1 MFKKKLKNQYKS
13 SFPLGARGHIME
25 NIKKV
30 ILNAIPEAVIEDKK
44 ILTVTVEPNKLH
56 LLAKILRDNAAFDFL
71 VKLIGMDWGEKLGVI
86 YMLSCSTDLSKEI
99 VLKTGT
105 SDRENPLLYS
115 ITDLF
120 ETAHF
125 NEREVYALL
134 GIRFI
139 NNPDMRKFFLNADW
153 NGFPL
158 RKDYDANPELNPL
171 SIESKEIVDIA
182 PRIMETPGGLVE
194 ENVNIFEADDYII
207 NIGPQHP
214 STHGVMHFRTAL
226 DGEIVKKIDV
236 HSGYIHRGIEKL
248 SENLTYPQ
256 ILHFTDRLD
265 YLSANINRHAL
276 CMCVEKAAEIEVP
289 ERAQYIRTIMD
300 ELNRIDS
307 HLLAWAC
314 QTNDLGATTAFIY
327 GMREREII
335 LHIFEKTCGGRLIIN
350 QNVIGGVMFDIYAD
364 FQKDVK
370 SFIPYM
376 REKLVEY
383 DRFFTH
389 NVIALGRM
397 IGVGVLSKEDAIS
410 YAVTGP
416 AGRGSG
422 WSCDIR
428 KHQPYS
434 LYSKVDFKEII
445 RTEGDSYARYLNR
458 LDEIEESLYIIE
470 QLIDNIPEGD
480 VLTKTKAIIKLPEGE
495 YFQRIEA
502 CRGEFGVYIESRGEK
517 TPYRMKFRS
526 PSMALVSAMPLICMN
541 EKISDFIGIGGSM
554 DYVIPDI
561 DR

>member
-1 MFKKKLKNQYKS
+1 
-13 SFPLGARGHIME
+13 ME
-25 NIKKV
+25 NIKKLV
-30 ILNAIPEAVIEDKK
+30 LNTVSDAVIEEKQ
-44 ILTVTVEPNKLH
+44 ILTVTVEPKKLH
-56 LLAKILRDNAAFDFL
+56 LLAKTLKDNAELSFDFL
-71 VKLIGMDWGEKLGVI
+71 VKLIGTDWGEKLGVT
-86 YMLSCSTDLSKEI
+86 YLLSSSSDLSKEI

-105 SDRENPLLYS
+105 EDRENPLLYS
-115 ITDLF
+115 VTDLY

-139 NNPDMRKFFLNADW
+139 NNPDMRKFFLNSDW
-153 NGFPL
+153 VGYPL
-158 RKDYDANPELNPL
+158 RKDYDANPELNPVSL
-171 SIESKEIVDIA
+171 VSKEMIDVA
-182 PRIMETPGGLVE
+182 PRIMETKDGFKEELVD
-194 ENVNIFEADDYII
+194 IFDNDDYVI

-214 STHGVMHFRTAL
+214 STHGVMHFRTSL

-248 SENLTYPQ
+248 SESLTYPQ

-350 QNVIGGVMFDIYAD
+350 QNVIGGVMFDIYD
-364 FQKDVK
+364 EFQKDVK

-383 DRFFTH
+383 DRFFSH

-397 IGVGVLSKEDAIS
+397 INIGNLTKEDAIS

-428 KHQPYS
+428 KHQPYA
-434 LYSKVDFKEII
+434 LYDKVQFKEII
-445 RTEGDSYARYLNR
+445 RYENDSYARYLNR
-458 LDEIEESLYIIE
+458 LDEIEESLKIIE
-470 QLIDNIPEGD
+470 QLIDNIPAGEICA
-480 VLTKTKAIIKLPEGE
+480 KTKAIIKLPVGE
-495 YFQRIEA
+495 YFQRVEA
-502 CRGEFGVYIESRGEK
+502 CRGEFGVYIESRGDK
-517 TPYRMKFRS
+517 TPYRLKFRS
-526 PSMALVSAMPLICMN
+526 PSMALVSAMPLICKG

>member
-1 MFKKKLKNQYKS
+1 MEKIKQIIKDTIKDAVFDDKEKLTITVAPKDLH
-13 SFPLGARGHIME
+13 PLL
-25 NIKKV
+25 K
-30 ILNAIPEAVIEDKK
+30 
-44 ILTVTVEPNKLH
+44 T
-56 LLAKILRDNAAFDFL
+56 LRRNEELPFDYL
-71 VKLIGMDWGEKLGVI
+71 VYLIGMDWGEKLGVI
-86 YMLSCSTDLSKEI
+86 YLLSSSKDPSKELI
-99 VLKTGT
+99 VKTGT

-115 ITDLF
+115 ITDLY

-125 NEREVYALL
+125 NEREVFAMY

-139 NNPDMRKFFLNADW
+139 NNPDMRRFLLNDDW
-153 NGFPL
+153 VGFPM
-158 RKDYDANPELNPL
+158 RKDYDANPELNPV
-171 SIESKEIVDIA
+171 SIISREMVDTA
-182 PRIMETPGGLVE
+182 PRIMETADGLKE
-194 ENVNIFEADDYII
+194 EIVNIFEQDDYII

-248 SENLTYPQ
+248 CEGMTYPQ
-256 ILHFTDRLD
+256 TLHFTDRLD

-276 CMCVEKAAEIEVP
+276 CMCVEKAGGIEVP

-300 ELNRIDS
+300 ELNRISS
-307 HLLAWAC
+307 HLLAWSA

-327 GMREREII
+327 GMREREHI
-335 LHIFEKTCGGRLIIN
+335 LDIFDKTCGGRLIIN
-350 QNVIGGVMFDIYAD
+350 QNVIGGVMFDIYND

-370 SFIPYM
+370 AFIPYM
-376 REKLVEY
+376 REKLKEY
-383 DRFFTH
+383 DRFFSH

-397 IGVGVLSKEDAIS
+397 VGIGKLQTADAVS

-416 AGRGSG
+416 AGRASS
-422 WSCDIR
+422 WSCDVR
-428 KHQPYS
+428 KYQPYA
-434 LYSKVDFKEII
+434 LYDKVDFKEII
-445 RTEGDSYARYLNR
+445 RNEGDSYARYMNR
-458 LDEIEESLYIIE
+458 LDEIEESLKIIE

-480 VLTKTKAIIKLPEGE
+480 HCAKTKAIIKLPEGE
-495 YFQRIEA
+495 YFQGVEA
-502 CRGEFGVYIESRGEK
+502 GKGLFGVYIESRGDK

-526 PSMALVSAMPLICMN
+526 PSMALVSVMPLICKN

>member
-1 MFKKKLKNQYKS
+1 
-13 SFPLGARGHIME
+13 ME
-25 NIKKV
+25 NIKKL
-30 ILNAIPEAVIEDKK
+30 ILNTVSDAVIEEKQK
-44 ILTVTVEPNKLH
+44 LTVTVEPNKLH
-56 LLAKILRDNAAFDFL
+56 LLAKTLRDNTDLPLDFL
-71 VKLIGMDWGEKLGVI
+71 VKLIGADWGEKLGVI
-86 YMLSCSTDLSKEI
+86 YLLSSSTDLSKEI

-105 SDRENPLLYS
+105 AERENPLLYS
-115 ITDLF
+115 VTDLY

-139 NNPDMRKFFLNADW
+139 NNPDMRKFFLNGDW
-153 NGFPL
+153 VGFPL

-171 SIESKEIVDIA
+171 SLVSKEMIDVA
-182 PRIMETPGGLVE
+182 PRIVETKDGLRE
-194 ENVNIFEADDYII
+194 ELVDVFEKDDYVI

-214 STHGVMHFRTAL
+214 STHGVMHFRTSL
-226 DGEIVKKIDV
+226 EGEIVKKIDV

-350 QNVIGGVMFDIYAD
+350 QNVIGGVMFDIYD
-364 FQKDVK
+364 EFQKDVK
-370 SFIPYM
+370 AFIPYM

-383 DRFFTH
+383 DKFFSH

-397 IGVGVLSKEDAIS
+397 VNIGILSKEDAIS

-416 AGRGSG
+416 AGRASG

-428 KHQPYS
+428 KHQPYA
-434 LYSKVDFKEII
+434 LYDKVQFKEVI
-445 RTEGDSYARYLNR
+445 REEKDSYARYLNR
-458 LDEIEESLYIIE
+458 LDEIEESLKIIE
-470 QLIDNIPEGD
+470 QLIDNIPAGD
-480 VLTKTKAIIKLPEGE
+480 ICAKTKAIIKLPEGE
-495 YFQRIEA
+495 YFQRVEA
-502 CRGEFGVYIESRGEK
+502 CRGEFGVYIESRGDK
-517 TPYRMKFRS
+517 TPYRLKFRS
-526 PSMALVSAMPLICMN
+526 PSMALVSAMPLICKG

>member
-1 MFKKKLKNQYKS
+1 
-13 SFPLGARGHIME
+13 ME
-25 NIKKV
+25 KIKELIIKTV
-30 ILNAIPEAVIEDKK
+30 ADAVIEQKQK
-44 ILTVTVEPNKLH
+44 LTVTVAKEKLH
-56 LLAKILRDNAAFDFL
+56 LLAKTLRDYSELPFDTLVFL
-71 VKLIGMDWGEKLGVI
+71 TGVDRGEELGVN
-86 YMLSCSTDLSKEI
+86 YLLCSSKDVSKEV

-105 SDRENPLLYS
+105 TDRENPLLYS
-115 ITDLF
+115 VTDLF

-153 NGFPL
+153 NGYPL
-158 RKDYDANPELNPL
+158 RKDYDPNPELNPL
-171 SIESKEIVDIA
+171 SLESKEMVDTA
-182 PRIMETPGGLVE
+182 PRIMEVDGKLVE
-194 ENVNIFEADDYII
+194 EVVDVFEEDSYII

-248 SENLTYPQ
+248 SEALTYPQ

-265 YLSANINRHAL
+265 YLSANINRHGM

-307 HLLAWAC
+307 HCLAWAC

-335 LHIFEKTCGGRLIIN
+335 LDIFDKTCGGRLIIN
-350 QNVIGGVMFDIYAD
+350 QNVVGGVMFDIYNE

-370 SFIPYM
+370 AFIIYM
-376 REKLVEY
+376 REKLKQY
-383 DRFFTH
+383 DRFFSH

-397 IGVGVLSKEDAIS
+397 VKIGNLSIEDAIS

-428 KHQPYS
+428 KHIPYAM
-434 LYSKVDFKEII
+434 YDKVDFKEII

-458 LDEIEESLYIIE
+458 LDEIEESLHIIE

-480 VLTKTKAIIKLPEGE
+480 ICAKTKAIIKLPEGE
-495 YFQRIEA
+495 YYSRVEA
-502 CRGEFGVYIESRGEK
+502 CRGEFGVFIESRGEK
-517 TPYRMKFRS
+517 FPYRLKFRS
-526 PSMALVSAMPLICMN
+526 PSMALVSAMPLICKN

>member
-1 MFKKKLKNQYKS
+1 
-13 SFPLGARGHIME
+13 ME

-30 ILNAIPEAVIEDKK
+30 ILSAVSDAVIEENK
-44 ILTVTVEPNKLH
+44 ILTITVEPNKLH
-56 LLAKILRDNAAFDFL
+56 LLAKTLRDNAELSFDFL

-86 YMLSCSTDLSKEI
+86 YMLSSSKDLSKEI

-105 SDRENPLLYS
+105 TDRENPLLYS
-115 ITDLF
+115 VTDLF

-153 NGFPL
+153 VGYPL
-158 RKDYDANPELNPL
+158 RKDYDANPELNPVSL
-171 SIESKEIVDIA
+171 ESKEIIDTA
-182 PRIMETPGGLVE
+182 PRIMETPDGLIE
-194 ENVNIFEADDYII
+194 ETVNIFESDDYII

-248 SENLTYPQ
+248 SESLTYPQ

-276 CMCVEKAAEIEVP
+276 CMCVEKASEIEVP

-307 HLLAWAC
+307 HLLAWSAM
-314 QTNDLGATTAFIY
+314 TNDLGATTAFIY
-327 GMREREII
+327 GMREREVI
-335 LHIFEKTCGGRLIIN
+335 LDIFDKTCGGRLIIN

-370 SFIPYM
+370 AFIPYM

-383 DRFFTH
+383 DRFFSH

-397 IGVGVLSKEDAIS
+397 IGIGKLSKEDAIS

-416 AGRGSG
+416 AGRASG

-428 KHQPYS
+428 KYKPYS
-434 LYSKVDFKEII
+434 LYDKVEFKEVI

-458 LDEIEESLYIIE
+458 LDEIEQSLHIIE
-470 QLIDNIPEGD
+470 QLIDNIPAGE
-480 VLTKTKAIIKLPEGE
+480 VLTKTKAIIRIPEGE
-495 YFQRIEA
+495 YYQRIEA
-502 CRGEFGVYIESRGEK
+502 AKGEFGIYIDSRGDK
-517 TPYRMKFRS
+517 TPYRLKFRS
-526 PSMALVSAMPLICMN
+526 PSMALVSAMPLICKG

>member
-1 MFKKKLKNQYKS
+1 MMEKIKKL
-13 SFPLGARGHIME
+13 
-25 NIKKV
+25 
-30 ILNAIPEAVIEDKK
+30 ILDTVAEAVIEEKQK
-44 ILTVTVEPNKLH
+44 LTVTVEPKKLH
-56 LLAKILRDNAAFDFL
+56 LLVQTLRDNKTHSFDYL
-71 VKLIGMDWGEKLGVI
+71 VNLTGVDRGEELGVD
-86 YMLSCSTDLSKEI
+86 YLLCSSADLSKEV

-125 NEREVYALL
+125 NEREVFALL

-153 NGFPL
+153 VGYPL
-158 RKDYDANPELNPL
+158 RKDYDPNPELNPV
-171 SIESKEIVDIA
+171 SIESKDMVDIA
-182 PRIMETPGGLVE
+182 PRILETSDGKLVE
-194 ENVNIFEADDYII
+194 EFVNIFEDDDYII

-214 STHGVMHFRTAL
+214 STHGVMHFRTSL

-248 SENLTYPQ
+248 SESLTYPQ

-276 CMCVEKAAEIEVP
+276 CMCVEKAIDIEVP
-289 ERAQYIRTIMD
+289 ERAQYIRVIMD
-300 ELNRIDS
+300 ELTRIDS
-307 HLLAWAC
+307 HLLAWSAM
-314 QTNDLGATTAFIY
+314 TNDLGATTAFIY

-335 LHIFEKTCGGRLIIN
+335 LDIFDKTCGGRLIIN

-370 SFIPYM
+370 AFIPYM
-376 REKLVEY
+376 RKKLIEY
-383 DRFFTH
+383 DRFFSH
-389 NVIALGRM
+389 NVIALGRTQ
-397 IGVGVLSKEDAIS
+397 GVGFMSKDEAIS

-416 AGRGSG
+416 AGRASD

-428 KHQPYS
+428 KHIPYS
-434 LYSKVDFKEII
+434 LYNQVEFKEIL
-445 RTEGDSYARYLNR
+445 RKEGDAYARYLNR
-458 LDEIEESLYIIE
+458 LDEIEESLHIIE
-470 QLIDNIPEGD
+470 QLIDNIPQGD
-480 VLTKTKAIIKLPEGE
+480 FCAKTKAIIKLPEGE
-495 YFQRIEA
+495 YYERVEA
-502 CRGEFGVYIESRGEK
+502 AKGEFGVFIESRGDK
-517 TPYRMKFRS
+517 FPYRLKFRS
-526 PSMALVSAMPLICMN
+526 PSMALVSAMPLICQG
-541 EKISDFIGIGGSM
+541 EKIADLIGIGGSM

>member
-1 MFKKKLKNQYKS
+1 
-13 SFPLGARGHIME
+13 ME

-30 ILNAIPEAVIEDKK
+30 ILNTVPEAVIEDKK

-56 LLAKILRDNAAFDFL
+56 QLAKALRDNTALPFDML

-86 YMLSCSTDLSKEI
+86 YLLTSSTDLSKEI

-105 SDRENPLLYS
+105 ADRENPLLYTV
-115 ITDLF
+115 TDLF

-139 NNPDMRKFFLNADW
+139 NNPDMRKFFLNSDW
-153 NGFPL
+153 VGYPL
-158 RKDYDANPELNPL
+158 RKDYDANPELNKL
-171 SIESKEIVDIA
+171 TLESKEIVDIA
-182 PRIMETPGGLVE
+182 PRIMEVDGKLVE
-194 ENVNIFEADDYII
+194 ETVNIFAEDDYII

-383 DRFFTH
+383 DRFFSH

-397 IGVGVLSKEDAIS
+397 VGIGVMSKEDAIS

-434 LYSKVDFKEII
+434 MYSKVDFKEVI
-445 RTEGDSYARYLNR
+445 RTEGDSYARYMNR
-458 LDEIEESLYIIE
+458 LDEIEESLHIIE
-470 QLIDNIPEGD
+470 QLIDNIPEGE
-480 VLTKTKAIIKLPEGE
+480 VLAKTKAIIKLPEGE

-502 CRGEFGVYIESRGEK
+502 CRGEFGVYIESRGDK

-526 PSMALVSAMPLICMN
+526 PSMALVSAMPLICKN

>member
-1 MFKKKLKNQYKS
+1 
-13 SFPLGARGHIME
+13 ME
-25 NIKKV
+25 NIKKL
-30 ILNAIPEAVIEDKK
+30 ILNTVKDAVIEEKQK
-44 ILTVTVEPNKLH
+44 LTITVDYTKLH
-56 LLAKILRDNAAFDFL
+56 LLAKTLRDNAELPFDTLVFL
-71 VKLIGMDWGEKLGVI
+71 TGMDRGEELGVN
-86 YMLSCSTDLSKEI
+86 YLLCSSKNLSKEI

-105 SDRENPLLYS
+105 TDRENPLLYS
-115 ITDLF
+115 VTDLF
-120 ETAHF
+120 ETANY
-125 NEREVYALL
+125 NEREVFALF

-139 NNPDMRKFFLNADW
+139 NNPDMRKFFLNGDW
-153 NGFPL
+153 VGFPF
-158 RKDYDANPELNPL
+158 RKDYDSNPELNPL
-171 SIESKEIVDIA
+171 NLESKDIIDIA
-182 PRIMETPGGLVE
+182 PRIMEIDGKLVE
-194 ENVNIFEADDYII
+194 ENVNIFEEDDYII

-248 SENLTYPQ
+248 SEALTYPQ

-265 YLSANINRHAL
+265 YLSANINRHGL
-276 CMCVEKAAEIEVP
+276 CMAVEKAAEIEVP

-300 ELNRIDS
+300 ELNRMDS

-335 LHIFEKTCGGRLIIN
+335 LDIFEKTCGGRLIIN
-350 QNVIGGVMFDIYAD
+350 QNVVGGVMFDIYAD

-370 SFIPYM
+370 AFIIYM
-376 REKLVEY
+376 RDKLKEY
-383 DRFFTH
+383 DRFFSH

-397 IGVGVLSKEDAIS
+397 IKIGVLSKEDAIN

-428 KHQPYS
+428 KHIPYS
-434 LYSKVDFKEII
+434 LYDKVEFKEII

-458 LDEIEESLYIIE
+458 LDEIEQSLHIIE

-480 VLTKTKAIIKLPEGE
+480 ICAKTKAIIRLPEGE
-495 YFQRIEA
+495 FYSRVEA
-502 CRGEFGVYIESRGEK
+502 CRGEFGVFIESRGDK
-517 TPYRMKFRS
+517 FPYRLKFRS
-526 PSMALVSAMPLICMN
+526 PSMALVSVMPLICKN
-541 EKISDFIGIGGSM
+541 EKVSDFIGIGGSM

>member
-1 MFKKKLKNQYKS
+1 
-13 SFPLGARGHIME
+13 ME

-30 ILNAIPEAVIEDKK
+30 ILNTVPEAVIEDKK

-56 LLAKILRDNAAFDFL
+56 QLAKALRDNTALPFDML

-86 YMLSCSTDLSKEI
+86 YLLASSTDLSKEI

-105 SDRENPLLYS
+105 ADRENPLLYTV
-115 ITDLF
+115 TDLF

-139 NNPDMRKFFLNADW
+139 NNPDMRKFFLNSDW
-153 NGFPL
+153 VGYPL
-158 RKDYDANPELNPL
+158 RKDYDANPELNKL
-171 SIESKEIVDIA
+171 TLESKEIVDIA
-182 PRIMETPGGLVE
+182 PRIMEVDGKLVE
-194 ENVNIFEADDYII
+194 ETVNIFAEDDYII

-248 SENLTYPQ
+248 SENLTYSQ

-383 DRFFTH
+383 DRFFSH

-397 IGVGVLSKEDAIS
+397 VGIGVMSKEDAIS

-434 LYSKVDFKEII
+434 MYSKVDFKEVI
-445 RTEGDSYARYLNR
+445 RTEGDSYARYMNR
-458 LDEIEESLYIIE
+458 LDEIEESLHIIE
-470 QLIDNIPEGD
+470 QLIDNIPEGE
-480 VLTKTKAIIKLPEGE
+480 VLAKTKAIIKLPEGE

-502 CRGEFGVYIESRGEK
+502 CRGEFGVYIESRGDK

-526 PSMALVSAMPLICMN
+526 PSMALVSAMPLICKN

>member
-1 MFKKKLKNQYKS
+1 
-13 SFPLGARGHIME
+13 ME
-25 NIKKV
+25 NIKKL
-30 ILNAIPEAVIEDKK
+30 ILTTVPTAVIEEKQK
-44 ILTVTVEPNKLH
+44 LTVTVEKENLH
-56 LLAKILRDNAAFDFL
+56 LLAKTLRDNAALPLDTLVFL
-71 VKLIGMDWGEKLGVI
+71 TGVDRGEELGVN
-86 YMLSCSTDLSKEI
+86 YLLCASSDLSKEL

-105 SDRENPLLYS
+105 TDRENPLLYS
-115 ITDLF
+115 VTDLW
-120 ETAHF
+120 ETAHY

-139 NNPDMRKFFLNADW
+139 NNPDMRKFFLNSTW

-171 SIESKEIVDIA
+171 SLESIDMVDIA
-182 PRIMETPGGLVE
+182 PRIMETADGKLE
-194 ENVNIFEADDYII
+194 ESTTNIFEEDDYII

-265 YLSANINRHAL
+265 YLSANINRHGL
-276 CMCVEKAAEIEVP
+276 CMAVEKASDIEVP

-327 GMREREII
+327 GMREREYI
-335 LHIFEKTCGGRLIIN
+335 LEMFEKICGGRLIIN

-370 SFIPYM
+370 WFIGYM
-376 REKLVEY
+376 RDKLKEY
-383 DRFFTH
+383 DRFFSH

-397 IGVGVLSKEDAIS
+397 IKIGNLSKEDAIN

-422 WSCDIR
+422 WSCDVR
-428 KHQPYS
+428 KHIPYA
-434 LYSKVDFKEII
+434 LYDKVDFKEIV
-445 RTEGDSYARYLNR
+445 RTEGDSYARYMNR
-458 LDEIEESLYIIE
+458 LDEIEESLHIIE
-470 QLIDNIPEGD
+470 QLIDNIPEGEICAK
-480 VLTKTKAIIKLPEGE
+480 VKPIIRIPEGE
-495 YFQRIEA
+495 YYSRVEA
-502 CRGEFGVYIESRGEK
+502 CRGEFGVFIESRGDK
-517 TPYRMKFRS
+517 TPYRLKFRS
-526 PSMALVSAMPLICMN
+526 PSMALVSAMPLICKN

>member
-1 MFKKKLKNQYKS
+1 
-13 SFPLGARGHIME
+13 ME
-25 NIKKV
+25 KIKEL
-30 ILNAIPEAVIEDKK
+30 ILSTVSDAVIEQKQK
-44 ILTVTVEPNKLH
+44 LTVTVEPNKLH
-56 LLAKILRDNAAFDFL
+56 LLAQTLRDNAAIPFDLL
-71 VKLIGMDWGEKLGVI
+71 VFLIGVDRGEQLGVN
-86 YMLSCSTDLSKEI
+86 YLLSSSNDLSKEI
-99 VLKTGT
+99 VLKTST
-105 SDRENPLLYS
+105 DDRENPLLYS
-115 ITDLF
+115 ISDLY
-120 ETAHF
+120 ETAQY
-125 NEREVYALL
+125 NEREVFALL

-139 NNPDMRKFFLNADW
+139 NNPDMRKFFLNSDW
-153 NGFPL
+153 VGYPL
-158 RKDYDANPELNPL
+158 RKDYDANPELNPV
-171 SIESKEIVDIA
+171 SIESKEIIDIA
-182 PRIMETPGGLVE
+182 PRITETPEGLVE
-194 ENVNIFEADDYII
+194 DTVNIFEDDDYII

-214 STHGVMHFRTAL
+214 STHGVMHFRTSL

-248 SENLTYPQ
+248 SESLTYPQ

-265 YLSANINRHAL
+265 YLSANINRHGL
-276 CMCVEKAAEIEVP
+276 CMCVEKAIGLEVP

-314 QTNDLGATTAFIY
+314 QCNDLGAITAFIY

-335 LHIFEKTCGGRLIIN
+335 LDIFEKTCGGRLIIN

-370 SFIPYM
+370 AFIPYM

-383 DRFFTH
+383 DHFFSH

-397 IGVGVLSKEDAIS
+397 VTIGVLSREAAIN

-416 AGRGSG
+416 SGRGSN

-428 KHQPYS
+428 KHIPYA
-434 LYSKVDFKEII
+434 LYDKVEFKEVI
-445 RTEGDSYARYLNR
+445 RTEGDSYARYMNR
-458 LDEIEESLYIIE
+458 LDEIEESLHIIE
-470 QLIDNIPEGD
+470 QLIDNIPTGD
-480 VLTKTKAIIKLPEGE
+480 IINKPQPIIRIPEGE
-495 YFQRIEA
+495 YYQRVEA
-502 CRGEFGVYIESRGEK
+502 CRGEFGVFIESRGDK
-517 TPYRMKFRS
+517 TPYRLKFRS
-526 PSMALVSAMPLICMN
+526 PSMALVSAMPLICKN

>member
-1 MFKKKLKNQYKS
+1 
-13 SFPLGARGHIME
+13 ME
-25 NIKKV
+25 KIKEL
-30 ILNAIPEAVIEDKK
+30 ILTTVPEAVIEQKQK
-44 ILTVTVEPNKLH
+44 LTVTVESNKLH
-56 LLAKILRDNAAFDFL
+56 LLAKTLRDNTVLPFDVL
-71 VKLIGMDWGEKLGVI
+71 VYLIGMDRGEELGVN
-86 YMLSCSTDLSKEI
+86 YLLSPSSDLSKEI

-105 SDRENPLLYS
+105 TNRENPLLYS
-115 ITDLF
+115 VTDLF
-120 ETAHF
+120 ETAHY
-125 NEREVYALL
+125 NEREVFALF

-139 NNPDMRKFFLNADW
+139 NNPDMRKFFLNGDW
-153 NGFPL
+153 VGYPF
-158 RKDYDANPELNPL
+158 RKDYDTNPELNPL
-171 SIESKEIVDIA
+171 SIESKDIIDIA
-182 PRIMETPGGLVE
+182 PRIMETVDGKLVE
-194 ENVNIFEADDYII
+194 ENVNIFGEDDYII

-214 STHGVMHFRTAL
+214 STHGVMHFRTSL

-248 SENLTYPQ
+248 SEALTYPQ

-265 YLSANINRHAL
+265 YLSANINRHGL
-276 CMCVEKAAEIEVP
+276 CMCVEKATEIEVP

-300 ELNRIDS
+300 ELNRMDS

-335 LHIFEKTCGGRLIIN
+335 LDIFEKTCGGRLIIN

-370 SFIPYM
+370 AFIIYM
-376 REKLVEY
+376 RDKLKEY
-383 DRFFTH
+383 DRFFSH

-397 IGVGVLSKEDAIS
+397 IGIGNLSKEDAIS

-428 KHQPYS
+428 KHIPYA
-434 LYSKVDFKEII
+434 LYDKVEFKEVI
-445 RTEGDSYARYLNR
+445 RTEGDSYARYMNR
-458 LDEIEESLYIIE
+458 LDEIEQSLHIIE

-480 VLTKTKAIIKLPEGE
+480 ICAKTKAIIRLPEGE
-495 YFQRIEA
+495 FYSRVEA
-502 CRGEFGVYIESRGEK
+502 CRGEFGVFIESRGDK
-517 TPYRMKFRS
+517 FPYRLKFRS
-526 PSMALVSAMPLICMN
+526 PSMALVSAMPLICKN